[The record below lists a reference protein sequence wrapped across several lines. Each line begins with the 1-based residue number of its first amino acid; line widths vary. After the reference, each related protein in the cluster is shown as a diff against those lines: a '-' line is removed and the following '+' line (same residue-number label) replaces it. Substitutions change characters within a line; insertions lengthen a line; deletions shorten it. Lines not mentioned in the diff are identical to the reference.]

1 MSNTYSTLLLML
13 VLIFPLLGISQ
24 TTTTNESRLPDKIL
38 SVKILGYDDPWF
50 GVTYERLVNEKV
62 GLEGQIGLFGAS
74 VGVKYYFLVP
84 KIKSVTFSIGTS
96 PGYGVTGVRAYFPV
110 AVNFWSQRNYRY
122 SFDIGPNISLGNE
135 DTNVSFSFKIGKGL

>member
-1 MSNTYSTLLLML
+1 MSNTYSKIILLV
-13 VLIFPLLGISQ
+13 VLIFPILGISQ
-24 TTTTNESRLPDKIL
+24 TKTTNESRFPDTIL
-38 SVKILGYDDPWF
+38 SVKILGRDDPWV
-50 GVTYERLVNEKV
+50 GVTYEKLVSEHL

-74 VGVKYYFLVP
+74 VGLKYYFLAP

-96 PGYGVTGVRAYFPV
+96 PGYGITGVRAYFPI

-135 DTNVSFSFKIGKGL
+135 DTNVSFSFKIGKGF

>member
-1 MSNTYSTLLLML
+1 ML

-96 PGYGVTGVRAYFPV
+96 PDYGVTGVRAYFPV

-135 DTNVSFSFKIGKGL
+135 DTNVSFSFKIGKGF

>member
-1 MSNTYSTLLLML
+1 MMTHGL
-13 VLIFPLLGISQ
+13 VSPM
-24 TTTTNESRLPDKIL
+24 R
-38 SVKILGYDDPWF
+38 
-50 GVTYERLVNEKV
+50 RLVNEHV

-96 PGYGVTGVRAYFPV
+96 PGYGITGVRAYFPV

-135 DTNVSFSFKIGKGL
+135 DTNVSFSFKIGKGF

>member
-1 MSNTYSTLLLML
+1 MSNTYSKLLLML

-24 TTTTNESRLPDKIL
+24 TTVTNESKFPDKIL
-38 SVKILGYDDPWF
+38 SVKILGYDDPWV

-96 PGYGVTGVRAYFPV
+96 PGYGITGVRAYFPI

-122 SFDIGPNISLGNE
+122 SLDIGPNISLGNE
-135 DTNVSFSFKIGKGL
+135 DTNVSFSFKIGKGF

>member
-84 KIKSVTFSIGTS
+84 KIKSVNFSIGTS
-96 PGYGVTGVRAYFPV
+96 PGYGISGVRAYFPI

-135 DTNVSFSFKIGKGL
+135 DTNVSFSFKIGKGF

>member
-1 MSNTYSTLLLML
+1 MSNTCSKLLLLL

-96 PGYGVTGVRAYFPV
+96 PGYGITGVRADFPV

-135 DTNVSFSFKIGKGL
+135 DTNVSFSFKIGKGF

>member
-1 MSNTYSTLLLML
+1 MSNTYSKLLLML

-24 TTTTNESRLPDKIL
+24 TTTTNESSFPDKIL
-38 SVKILGYDDPWF
+38 SVKIIGRDDPWV
-50 GVTYERLVNEKV
+50 GVTYEKLVSEHL

-84 KIKSVTFSIGTS
+84 KIKSVNFSIGTS
-96 PGYGVTGVRAYFPV
+96 PGYGITGVRAYFPI

-122 SFDIGPNISLGNE
+122 SLDIGPNISLGNE
-135 DTNVSFSFKIGKGL
+135 ESNVSFSFKIGKGF

>member
-1 MSNTYSTLLLML
+1 MSNTYSKLLLLL

-24 TTTTNESRLPDKIL
+24 TTATNESKFPDKIL
-38 SVKILGYDDPWF
+38 SAKIIGIDDPWI
-50 GVTYERLVNEKV
+50 GVAYERLVNEKV

-74 VGVKYYFLVP
+74 IGVKYYFLAP
-84 KIKSVTFSIGTS
+84 KIKSITFSVGAS
-96 PGYGVTGVRAYFPV
+96 PGYGVFGFRVYLPV

-135 DTNVSFSFKIGKGL
+135 DSYPSFSFKIGKGF

>member
-135 DTNVSFSFKIGKGL
+135 DTNVSFSFKIGKGF

>member
-1 MSNTYSTLLLML
+1 ML

-62 GLEGQIGLFGAS
+62 GLEVQIGLFGAS

-96 PGYGVTGVRAYFPV
+96 PGYGITGVRAYFPV

-135 DTNVSFSFKIGKGL
+135 DTNVSFSFKIGKGF

>member
-1 MSNTYSTLLLML
+1 MSNTYATLLLML

-24 TTTTNESRLPDKIL
+24 TTVTNESKFPDKIL
-38 SVKILGYDDPWF
+38 SVKILGYDDPWV

-84 KIKSVTFSIGTS
+84 KIKSVNFSIGTS
-96 PGYGVTGVRAYFPV
+96 PGYGITGVRAYFPI

-135 DTNVSFSFKIGKGL
+135 DTNVSFSFKIGKGF

>member
-1 MSNTYSTLLLML
+1 MSNTYTKLLLML

-135 DTNVSFSFKIGKGL
+135 DTNVSFSFKIGKGF

>member
-1 MSNTYSTLLLML
+1 MESHFN
-13 VLIFPLLGISQ
+13 FPGAGLFQFITFRAAAAFILA
-24 TTTTNESRLPDKIL
+24 L
-38 SVKILGYDDPWF
+38 SVSTIYGKRIINFLRTQQVGESIRD
-50 GVTYERLVNEKV
+50 L

-84 KIKSVTFSIGTS
+84 KIKSVNFSIGTS
-96 PGYGVTGVRAYFPV
+96 PGYGITGVRAYFPI

-135 DTNVSFSFKIGKGL
+135 DTNVSFSFKIGKGF

>member
-1 MSNTYSTLLLML
+1 MSNTYSKLLLML

-24 TTTTNESRLPDKIL
+24 TTTTNESSFPDKIL
-38 SVKILGYDDPWF
+38 SVKIIGRDDPWV
-50 GVTYERLVNEKV
+50 GVTYEKLVSEHL

-84 KIKSVTFSIGTS
+84 KIKSVNFSIGTS
-96 PGYGVTGVRAYFPV
+96 PGYWITGVRAYFPI

-135 DTNVSFSFKIGKGL
+135 DTNVSFSFKIGKGF

>member
-96 PGYGVTGVRAYFPV
+96 PGYGITGVRAYFPV

-135 DTNVSFSFKIGKGL
+135 DTNVSFSFKIGKGF

>member
-1 MSNTYSTLLLML
+1 MSNTYSKLLLML

-135 DTNVSFSFKIGKGL
+135 DTNVSFSFKIGKGF